1 MDDLRKNAVDY
12 GVGGGRADRIEK
24 RNGFTLGDAVRL
36 PGIEA
41 VFEVIDLSD
50 PSLVG
55 LRAPSGR
62 TCRAG
67 WRVIS
72 KLKTKVNHGRST
84 I

>member
-1 MDDLRKNAVDY
+1 MHDLGKKGFDY
-12 GVGGGRADRIEK
+12 GSGGGRVDRIES
-24 RNGFTLGDAVRL
+24 RNGFDLGDAVRL

-62 TCRAG
+62 MCRAG

-72 KLKTKVNHGRST
+72 KLKTKVNYEN
-84 I
+84 

>member
-1 MDDLRKNAVDY
+1 MTESGKNAFDY
-12 GVGGGRADRIEK
+12 GVGGGRVDQIES
-24 RNGFTLGDAVRL
+24 RNGFDLGDAVRL

-72 KLKTKVNHGRST
+72 KLKTKVNHEN
-84 I
+84 